1 MDAYQKALEASFA
14 PLVELILKKKVK
26 KKKDIHALSMKP
38 PMGLRPDDVTP
49 ELGTKFV
56 KEFVPIAW
64 EATKEK
70 FKKKTMKNLRAL
82 FQESKDSGAFKVVA
96 STPSQS
102 EEKKIQPTQA
112 KSPSPPVASTVPEK
126 QLKEMMNK
134 GFSQHSS
141 EMWYSAFEMLD
152 TNGRGKIDVSSLST
166 FFTQFGETLE
176 QDEAEFIL
184 SKLRRPRGG
193 PEEAKDKGSSVGLV
207 NFATYMNAKMK
218 SSPSE
223 VSRYHQPRFGA
234 AFDLFT
240 QKGSM
245 MTSTHVQNAMAI
257 LQEPVTVEVI
267 FFFFFV
273 LHHLH
278 TDFMYTSRKRLKWQ
292 RKRPRNKNLS
302 TF

>member
-1 MDAYQKALEASFA
+1 MSL
-14 PLVELILKKKVK
+14 
-26 KKKDIHALSMKP
+26 
-38 PMGLRPDDVTP
+38 
-49 ELGTKFV
+49 
-56 KEFVPIAW
+56 
-64 EATKEK
+64 
-70 FKKKTMKNLRAL
+70 
-82 FQESKDSGAFKVVA
+82 

-152 TNGRGKIDVSSLST
+152 TNGRGKIDVSSLSA

-176 QDEAEFIL
+176 QGEAEFIL

-223 VSRYHQPRFGA
+223 VSPYHQPRFGA

-240 QKGSM
+240 QKRFDDDVHSCSECDGDTPGACDGRGMFICVFVHSSM
-245 MTSTHVQNAMAI
+245 LKYDSYFNHSY
-257 LQEPVTVEVI
+257 I
-267 FFFFFV
+267 FM
-273 LHHLH
+273 H
-278 TDFMYTSRKRLKWQ
+278 TRRKRLKWQ

-302 TF
+302 MF